1 MSGSV
6 QVSRTSGLSS
16 EKPAQSRTNAD
27 PAGQHMSGSSPVTPA
42 TKPQDRMPQDR
53 MPQDRMPSV

>member
-53 MPQDRMPSV
+53 MPSV